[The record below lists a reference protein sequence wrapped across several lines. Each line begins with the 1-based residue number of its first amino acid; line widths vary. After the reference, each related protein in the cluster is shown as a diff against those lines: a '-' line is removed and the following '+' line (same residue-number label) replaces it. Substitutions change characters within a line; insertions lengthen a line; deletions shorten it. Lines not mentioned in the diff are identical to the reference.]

1 LRFPFCH
8 PERAHQHD
16 NQFLP
21 RRTQQP
27 IQSRGSTK
35 PRRAIKPSKI
45 RDVNFTVPA
54 RVRAAVVPAIRRET
68 PEGSS
73 LLPDEIVF
81 TVHVREVGR
90 NPSFGIRSRHRHAP
104 AALNLINVSN

>member
-1 LRFPFCH
+1 MIVKIGQYPL
-8 PERAHQHD
+8 
-16 NQFLP
+16 
-21 RRTQQP
+21 TQQP
-27 IQSRGSTK
+27 TLSLGLTK
-35 PRRAIKPSKI
+35 PRHTTKPTKI
-45 RDVNFTVPA
+45 RDVNFIVPA
-54 RVRAAVVPAIRRET
+54 RVHAAVVPAIRRET

-104 AALNLINVSN
+104 AALNLINVLN

>member
-1 LRFPFCH
+1 MSDHRKPIPF
-8 PERAHQHD
+8 
-16 NQFLP
+16 
-21 RRTQQP
+21 
-27 IQSRGSTK
+27 RGSTK

-45 RDVNFTVPA
+45 RAVKFIAPA
-54 RVRAAVVPAIRRET
+54 RVHAAVVPAIRRET

>member
-1 LRFPFCH
+1 MSDHRKPIPF
-8 PERAHQHD
+8 
-16 NQFLP
+16 
-21 RRTQQP
+21 
-27 IQSRGSTK
+27 RGS
-35 PRRAIKPSKI
+35 IKPHRTIKPFKI
-45 RDVNFTVPA
+45 RDVKFIAPA
-54 RVRAAVVPAIRRET
+54 RVHAAVVFAIRRET

>member
-1 LRFPFCH
+1 MEGASTRPPIRCGL
-8 PERAHQHD
+8 A
-16 NQFLP
+16 
-21 RRTQQP
+21 RTHTTNSQ
-27 IQSRGSTK
+27 STK
-35 PRRAIKPSKI
+35 PTKI
-45 RDVNFTVPA
+45 RDVNFIVSA
-54 RVRAAVVPAIRRET
+54 RVHAAVVPAIRRGT

-90 NPSFGIRSRHRHAP
+90 NPRFGIQSRHRHAP